1 MPKWKNVIRRVRLHN
16 ILFLCF
22 TLISAVP
29 VLFLSV
35 SVQRSALDKEIAAVQ
50 EKHLL
55 LARNLTHALDRYVR
69 DVESGFELY
78 ISISDLVR
86 EAPPCRVVRGAHVWE
101 GRECTLFRI
110 NLTELA
116 V

>member
-1 MPKWKNVIRRVRLHN
+1 MPKMKTVIRRVRLHN

-35 SVQRSALDKEIAAVQ
+35 WVQRSALDKEIAAVE

-55 LARNLTHALDRYVR
+55 LARNLTQALERYVR
-69 DVESGFELY
+69 DVESGFELFVSSLEAGNRLDG
-78 ISISDLVR
+78 INSLLEDLHIRSV
-86 EAPPCRVVRGAHVWE
+86 
-101 GRECTLFRI
+101 
-110 NLTELA
+110 
-116 V
+116 